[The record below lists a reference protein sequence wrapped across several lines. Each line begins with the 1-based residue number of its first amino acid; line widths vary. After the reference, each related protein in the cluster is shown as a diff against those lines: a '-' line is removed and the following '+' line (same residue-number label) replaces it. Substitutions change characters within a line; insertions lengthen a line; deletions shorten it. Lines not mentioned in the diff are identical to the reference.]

1 MMRRR
6 LLLCAI
12 WFASAASSRAQEP
25 PPEPA
30 LDPALPGSAPWSPE
44 PLAPPLPPAEEVVEE
59 PVPADRA
66 ATDGVLMM
74 SPEELAALG
83 LDASEPSLDT
93 SLKVSGFADVGFGF
107 LIGPEDD
114 SNRAIGAVP
123 PRSTFWV
130 GNFNVYLTK
139 QLTEQT
145 RMMGEVR
152 LTYLPNGSSAFGVEE
167 PVDTTTYDYAD
178 FGRTTR
184 WGGIILQRIYVE
196 YTPHPW
202 FNIRAGQ
209 FLSPYGVW
217 NVDHGSP
224 VVIPVRRPWSI
235 GVGWIPERQ
244 TGIEVNGRS
253 TVSRDHVLGYHLTV
267 SNGVGPISEYR
278 DLDEN
283 KAIGGRAY
291 WEFRALGRLRIGG
304 SAFYGRDTN
313 ARIPFMFTTS
323 GKARSNEVIVSQSD
337 TLAWAADLTWTLGGL
352 HLQSEWITH
361 QRAYT
366 DRGRTAVASPA
377 GTRVVPRDFFSWGG
391 YSLVGYRFRWLGV
404 MPFFMSERVKG
415 ELLLLPVTLYTL
427 QAGLNVRP
435 TESLVLKATYEHV
448 RFSHDAFDPVNT
460 VMTQVAWAF

>member
-1 MMRRR
+1 MMQKW
-6 LLLCAI
+6 LALFALCSSPLA
-12 WFASAASSRAQEP
+12 AVAQDGTPAESAEAPPPSAAADE
-25 PPEPA
+25 A
-30 LDPALPGSAPWSPE
+30 
-44 PLAPPLPPAEEVVEE
+44 PLPVSQGGDVVEE
-59 PVPADRA
+59 SVMAEAPTSSGA
-66 ATDGVLMM
+66 VLTM

-93 SLKVSGFADVGFGF
+93 ALKVSGFADVGFGF
-107 LIGPEDD
+107 MIGPQND

-123 PRSTFWV
+123 PHSTFYV

-152 LTYLPNGSSAFGVEE
+152 LTYLPNGSSAFGIEN

-184 WGGIILQRIYVE
+184 WGGIILQRVYVE

-209 FLSPYGVW
+209 FLTPYGVW

-244 TGIEVNGRS
+244 TGIEINGRS
-253 TVSRDHVLGYHLTV
+253 TVARDHVLGYHLTI
-267 SNGVGPISEYR
+267 SNGTGPVTEYR

-283 KAIGGRAY
+283 KAVGGRAY
-291 WEFRALGRLRIGG
+291 WEFRALGRLRLGG
-304 SAFYGRDTN
+304 SAYYGRDTN
-313 ARIPFMFTTS
+313 ARIPFMYTAT
-323 GKARSNEVIVSQSD
+323 GEARSGEVIVTQSD
-337 TLAWAADLTWTLGGL
+337 TLAWAADLTWSLGGL

-391 YSLVGYRFRWLGV
+391 YALVGYRFRWLGL

-415 ELLLLPVTLYTL
+415 ELMLLPVTLYTL
-427 QAGLNVRP
+427 QGGLNMRP
-435 TESLVLKATYEHV
+435 TESLVLKATYEYV
-448 RFSHDAFDPVNT
+448 RFSHDAFDPVKT